1 MKITVQDKR
10 MNAHNDCDDA
20 LSTIACHAGSHQTA
34 EFENSDPI
42 FVTSSFS
49 FENAAQAA
57 ARFCGD
63 EPGNVY
69 SRFTNP
75 TVRTFEQRLAALEG
89 GECAVGTASGMSAI
103 MTLCLGV
110 LAAGDHVVCSYS
122 VFGSTINLF
131 KNILANFGIEFTF
144 VDLIDLQAWKDA
156 VRPNTKLFFLETP
169 SNPLTEVADISA
181 LAALAHESGILLVV
195 DNCFC
200 TPILQRPLAHGA
212 DIVIHSATK
221 YLDGQGR
228 CVGGAIVAPEAMVE
242 EKLIPVMRS
251 GGASMSPFNAWV
263 FLKGLETLSIRLQQ
277 HCRGAGIVAAW
288 LADQAQIQRVYYPG
302 LPDHPQHDLAS
313 RQQNGFGGVVA
324 FEMNGDRDQAW
335 RVIDSLRLFS
345 ITGNLGDT
353 RSIVTHPATTTHSR
367 VSAEDR
373 ARSGIGDGLIRL
385 SIGLEEPEDLVSDLA
400 QALTN

>member
-1 MKITVQDKR
+1 
-10 MNAHNDCDDA
+10 MNVNNDFDDA
-20 LSTIACHAGSHQTA
+20 LSTIACHAGTHQTA

-49 FENAAQAA
+49 FESAAQAA
-57 ARFCGD
+57 ARFSGD
-63 EPGNVY
+63 ESGNVY

-110 LAAGDHVVCSYS
+110 LTAGDHVVCSYS

-144 VDLIDLQAWKDA
+144 VDLIDSQAWKDA
-156 VRPNTKLFFLETP
+156 IRSNTKLFFLETP
-169 SNPLTEVADISA
+169 SNPLTEVADIRA
-181 LAALAHESGILLVV
+181 LAELAHECGALLVV

-200 TPILQRPLAHGA
+200 TPVLQRPLSFGA

-263 FLKGLETLSIRLQQ
+263 FLKGLETLSIRIQQ
-277 HCRGAGIVAAW
+277 HCRGAGVVAAW
-288 LADQAQIQRVYYPG
+288 LAMQSQVKHVFYPG
-302 LPDHPQHDLAS
+302 LPNHPQHDLAN
-313 RQQNGFGGVVA
+313 RQQTGFGGVVA
-324 FEMNGDRDQAW
+324 FEINGGREQAW

-373 ARSGIGDGLIRL
+373 ARSGIGEGLVRL
-385 SIGLEEPEDLVSDLA
+385 SIGLEEPDDLVEDLA
-400 QALTN
+400 QALRI